1 MRNRCIILFVA
12 FFLLVAAAV
21 SAEDW
26 VYLNSGVTNQLNGIS
41 CPSQLTC
48 YAVGGAPYTGGAG
61 IVLKTIDGGDTW
73 ITQALPTTSPLKA
86 IDCANNN
93 LCFAAGDGVIVKT
106 ADGEAWYYSN
116 RSEQTFWDIDVLS
129 ASTAVAVGNLG
140 STLRTT
146 NSWSDLNPGSAL
158 GISDIFSRD
167 GNVIWATGSFDYIL
181 KSDDGGD
188 SWTQHRVS
196 SAGGFPAIEFV
207 NDTLGW
213 ALGNGVMEES
223 NDGGITWTVLD
234 LERNT
239 FFRDID
245 CPSTRVCY
253 AVGNDG
259 IMLRWGEPLVAT
271 FIPPNMTVTL
281 PPRNESPAE
290 PEVQCLPVLDDCEA
304 GWNPVFTY
312 NVSGCAVSY
321 ICIENDGAIKSD
333 DANVFLQGLSG
344 FSSEQLSAFLGQVP
358 GLSPNERISV
368 YVTRAE
374 AEPLVLS
381 LKLEEGKVADIAL
394 KDQEDWTLKAETTEE
409 TLNKILAAE
418 DPATTALAAINS
430 KEIKLSGR
438 TFGKKI
444 KLTFLR
450 MGLKLA
456 GIFG

>member
-1 MRNRCIILFVA
+1 M
-12 FFLLVAAAV
+12 VAAAV

-146 NSWSDLNPGSAL
+146 NGGMIWNGYFPPRMGPFRETLNAVFFVDGTTGWRGGEAGFLQKSINGGSSWSDLNPGSAL

-333 DANVFLQGLSG
+333 DANVFL
-344 FSSEQLSAFLGQVP
+344 
-358 GLSPNERISV
+358 
-368 YVTRAE
+368 
-374 AEPLVLS
+374 
-381 LKLEEGKVADIAL
+381 
-394 KDQEDWTLKAETTEE
+394 
-409 TLNKILAAE
+409 
-418 DPATTALAAINS
+418 
-430 KEIKLSGR
+430 
-438 TFGKKI
+438 
-444 KLTFLR
+444 
-450 MGLKLA
+450 
-456 GIFG
+456 